1 MFKLSVVQQ
10 AEIVVILAIIL
21 LAVYIFYRLN
31 LFKKE

>member
-1 MFKLSVVQQ
+1 MFNLSVVQQ

-21 LAVYIFYRLN
+21 LAAYIFYRLN

>member
-1 MFKLSVVQQ
+1 MFNLSVVQQ